1 MIDERIA
8 TIELPLSEYD
18 LELFNE
24 VVYNGEIAEWEL
36 TAKDTDNKTV
46 SVRFIPDEDEA

>member
-18 LELFNE
+18 LELFKE

-36 TAKDTDNKTV
+36 TAKL
-46 SVRFIPDEDEA
+46 VRFIPEEDEI

>member
-1 MIDERIA
+1 MIDEKIA

-18 LELFNE
+18 LELFKE

-36 TAKDTDNKTV
+36 TAKDIDNKTV
-46 SVRFIPDEDEA
+46 LIRFIPEEDEI